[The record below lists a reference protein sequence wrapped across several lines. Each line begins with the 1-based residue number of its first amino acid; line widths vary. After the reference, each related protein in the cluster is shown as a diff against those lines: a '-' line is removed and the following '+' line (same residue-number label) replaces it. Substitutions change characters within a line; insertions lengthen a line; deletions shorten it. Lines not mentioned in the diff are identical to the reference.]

1 MKINEV
7 ILEGEILEGAGI
19 QKWVSSLRPELKGG
33 AYFNTNADWLKA
45 SQAKPGSW
53 LHTAAMNSPQHPDT
67 GFKWNTKANRRKIST
82 AVKGGIKGAQKYAQ
96 KYKDKEPFVPKVKDN
111 VDIYKNVRYPTN

>member
-7 ILEGEILEGAGI
+7 ILEGAILEGAGI
-19 QKWVSSLRPELKGG
+19 QRFVNGNMRPNNAGG
-33 AYFNTNADWLKA
+33 AYFHSKADLDKA
-45 SQAKPGSW
+45 LIAPEGSW
-53 LHTAAMNSPQHPDT
+53 LRKAGMNSPQRFDYE
-67 GFKWNTKANRRKIST
+67 WNTKANRRKIRT
-82 AVKGGIKGAQKYAQ
+82 AVKKGIEGGQKFAQ

>member
-19 QKWVSSLRPELKGG
+19 QKWVSSLRPELAGG
-33 AYFNTNADWLKA
+33 AYFHSNADWLKA

-53 LHTAAMNSPQHPDT
+53 LHKAAMNSPQHPDT
-67 GFKWNTKANRRKIST
+67 GFKWNTKANRRKIKT
-82 AVKGGIKGAQKYAQ
+82 AVDAGIKGAQKYAQ
-96 KYKDKEPFVPKVKDN
+96 KHNPEKPFVPKVG
-111 VDIYKNVRYPTN
+111 DIYKNVRYPTN